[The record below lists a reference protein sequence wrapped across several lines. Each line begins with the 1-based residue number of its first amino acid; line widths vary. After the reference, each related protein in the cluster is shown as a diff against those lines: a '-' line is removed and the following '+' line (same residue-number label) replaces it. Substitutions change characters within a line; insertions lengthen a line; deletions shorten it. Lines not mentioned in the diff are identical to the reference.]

1 MEQTYFNR
9 LRIIH
14 LALCAGVAILGIIF
28 YTMKTADA
36 KIDTSFSNPMSIVG
50 ISLSALV
57 IVSSFI
63 YTKKIKEIQATDT
76 FEQKKLKYQSAYIIM
91 LALIEGPVIFN
102 LIVFQLTQNLFH
114 LVIAGA
120 LIFNMFSK
128 FPNKTHIA
136 MLLNC
141 TTEDL

>member
-1 MEQTYFNR
+1 MEQTYFSR

-14 LALCAGVAILGIIF
+14 LALCAGVLIMGIIF
-28 YTMKTADA
+28 YTMKTSDA

-50 ISLSALV
+50 LSLSALV
-57 IVSSFI
+57 IISSFM
-63 YTKKIKEIQATDT
+63 YTKKIKEISETDT
-76 FEQKKLKYQSAYIIM
+76 FEQKKLKYQTAYILM

-120 LIFNMFSK
+120 LVFNMISK

-141 TTEDL
+141 TTEEL